1 MEKLLEKSIIKI
13 SRVKINFLRYLHDE
27 IDLDQRFIAIK
38 GARGSGK
45 TTFLL
50 QIAKKYGAK
59 NVLYVALD
67 DLYFTNHTI
76 YDLAETFYR
85 KGGKL
90 LLLDEVHKY
99 SNWSRELKLIYDDF
113 DDLKVFFTSSS
124 LLDIYKGESDLSR
137 RVTSYFLKEL
147 SFREFLSFKKNIQ
160 LPSHS
165 LEALLQNHQSIALTL
180 LQDFKPFVHF
190 EEYLKYGAFPYYD
203 NDPFSYYQKL
213 LQTIQLI
220 LEIDLPGI
228 EHIEYHNIA
237 KIKRLL
243 YVLSSNVPYTP
254 NIQKL
259 STQVDLN
266 RNLLVRVLQ
275 LLDKSSLIHTLYQQS
290 KSISTMN
297 KPDKIWLRNT
307 NMMYAIAQNE
317 IDKGTLR
324 ETFMLQNLVLTHEL
338 ALPAKGDILVD
349 QKYTLEI
356 GGKTKSKKQIDAIEN
371 AYIVKDDIE
380 IGVSNTIP
388 IWLFGFLY

>member
-1 MEKLLEKSIIKI
+1 
-13 SRVKINFLRYLHDE
+13 
-27 IDLDQRFIAIK
+27 
-38 GARGSGK
+38 
-45 TTFLL
+45 
-50 QIAKKYGAK
+50 
-59 NVLYVALD
+59 
-67 DLYFTNHTI
+67 
-76 YDLAETFYR
+76 
-85 KGGKL
+85 
-90 LLLDEVHKY
+90 
-99 SNWSRELKLIYDDF
+99 
-113 DDLKVFFTSSS
+113 
-124 LLDIYKGESDLSR
+124 
-137 RVTSYFLKEL
+137 
-147 SFREFLSFKKNIQ
+147 
-160 LPSHS
+160 
-165 LEALLQNHQSIALTL
+165 
-180 LQDFKPFVHF
+180 
-190 EEYLKYGAFPYYD
+190 
-203 NDPFSYYQKL
+203 
-213 LQTIQLI
+213 
-220 LEIDLPGI
+220 
-228 EHIEYHNIA
+228 
-237 KIKRLL
+237 
-243 YVLSSNVPYTP
+243 VPYTP